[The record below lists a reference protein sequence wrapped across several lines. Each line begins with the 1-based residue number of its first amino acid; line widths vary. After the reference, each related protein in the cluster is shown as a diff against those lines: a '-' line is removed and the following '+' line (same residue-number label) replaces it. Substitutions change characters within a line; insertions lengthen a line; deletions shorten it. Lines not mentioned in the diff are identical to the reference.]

1 MITAVT
7 GGIAE
12 GKSTV
17 MGYLAELGFRTL
29 SADSLAR
36 DVFLDRYVNR
46 LIAET
51 VGVGTA
57 IDSRELREVLFQS
70 QSARR
75 AVNRIMHPRIVEAMM
90 RSGADFVE
98 VPLLIETCLQGV
110 FDSVW
115 VVTCG
120 YDEQK
125 KRLLLRYG
133 QTASVDQIVGAQLPS
148 EVKIAFADVVIRT
161 NCSHE
166 AVRRYISLAL
176 QSRLG
181 LG

>member
-17 MGYLAELGFRTL
+17 MGYLAEMGFSTL
-29 SADSLAR
+29 SADTLGRA
-36 DVFLDRYVNR
+36 VFLDREVNR
-46 LIAET
+46 EIAQA
-51 VGVGTA
+51 VGAGMT
-57 IDSRELREVLFQS
+57 IDAAQLRDKLFQS
-70 QSARR
+70 PGARR

-90 RSGADFVE
+90 SSDADFVE
-98 VPLLIETCLQGV
+98 VPLLIETCLQGA
-110 FDSVW
+110 FDEVW

-120 YDEQK
+120 PEEQER
-125 KRLLLRYG
+125 RLLLRYG
-133 QTASVDQIVGAQLPS
+133 QTASIGRIMGSQLPS

-161 NCSHE
+161 NCSHQ
-166 AVRRYISLAL
+166 AVRRNISLAL